1 MSSLAGVK
9 YNISDNI
16 RRFMSNGHMS
26 SESSELPNCYKLVY
40 EMNFDCSKCLMD
52 LHEIHNFYI
61 QQSADR
67 EIELCLIST
76 QRSYGYIKYRLDQSL
91 GYYELWVIE
100 QKTGDNHINLYLIDN
115 LDNIVVAGDILK
127 YPFLKNIFIRKF
139 KNIL

>member
-1 MSSLAGVK
+1 
-9 YNISDNI
+9 
-16 RRFMSNGHMS
+16 
-26 SESSELPNCYKLVY
+26 
-40 EMNFDCSKCLMD
+40 MNFDCSKCLMD